1 MLADYKDNQRKFSRF
16 RLNTS
21 VLCQCKGDKR
31 SEYSLSRNVS
41 EGGLCLDM
49 GRFVPRGAE
58 LKLEFL
64 LKRYADPIKAVAR
77 VAWIKKLPY
86 AERYEAGLE
95 FSDIDQSYKINLAQ
109 FLNSG
114 ALIAA

>member
-1 MLADYKDNQRKFSRF
+1 MLIDRKDNRRRFSRF
-16 RLNTS
+16 RFNAS
-21 VLCQCKGDKR
+21 VLYQCKGDNH

-49 GRFVPRGAE
+49 GRFVPKGSE

-64 LKRYADPIKAVAR
+64 LKRYVEPIKAVAK
-77 VAWIKKLPY
+77 VTWIKKLPY

-95 FSDIDQSYKINLAQ
+95 FSDIDQSHKINLGQ

-114 ALIAA
+114 ALMAA